1 MDRNREGYLVSDT
14 ERECTNCGKIYSKTS
29 KMTLCKSCNSSRVKS
44 QSPEWKMH
52 QRAKT
57 RAKEK
62 GLDFN
67 LEFGDIIIPETCPIL
82 GIPLK
87 QNSGKSGAYK
97 NSYSLDRVD
106 NSKGYIKGNVQ
117 VLSQL
122 ANAMKCAAS
131 IQELQKFADWIN
143 RTYPRSN

>member
-1 MDRNREGYLVSDT
+1 MDRNREGYLVSDAY
-14 ERECTNCGKIYSKTS
+14 RECTNCGAIHPKTS
-29 KMTLCKSCNSSRVKS
+29 RMTLCKVCNSSRVKS

-57 RAKEK
+57 RAKER
-62 GLDFN
+62 GYDFN
-67 LEFGDIIIPETCPIL
+67 LEVSDIVIPDTCPVL

-97 NSYSLDRVD
+97 NSYSLDRIN
-106 NSKGYIKGNVQ
+106 NSKGYVRGNVQ

-122 ANAMKCAAS
+122 ANAMKGAAS
-131 IQELQKFADWIN
+131 VKELQQFADWIN
-143 RTYPRSN
+143 RTYPRDN